1 MLKCI
6 ANKPLTVVI
15 FWTGTPSNF
24 GRGEGVHFFAFHAK
38 INMRSG
44 NAMKTKGFMSQIFEI
59 RKDFETMN
67 DNFIKRD
74 KDISKEINTKKKQFI
89 VNKNEFEKKWESIR
103 RK

>member
-1 MLKCI
+1 MYDKYPTYCGDILDRHTI
-6 ANKPLTVVI
+6 QTLA
-15 FWTGTPSNF
+15 
-24 GRGEGVHFFAFHAK
+24 REDGVHFFAFHAK

-44 NAMKTKGFMSQIFEI
+44 NAMKTKEFMSQILEI
-59 RKDFETMN
+59 RKEFETMN